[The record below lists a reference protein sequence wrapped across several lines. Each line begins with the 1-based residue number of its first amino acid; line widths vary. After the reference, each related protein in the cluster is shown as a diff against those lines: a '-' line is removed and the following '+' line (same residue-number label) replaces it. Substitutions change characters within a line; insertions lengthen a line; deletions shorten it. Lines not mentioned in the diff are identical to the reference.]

1 MRAKIN
7 TQYTKRSLSQI
18 GITINMI
25 STDVDDTCI
34 VMGSPNLFPIL
45 LCKYRILPCLAVYNT
60 CKKSGRGR
68 SLRPLFSRALYIH
81 NTRQTGQ
88 YLIYTMVTMY
98 KASTVQFCARLC
110 QNCET
115 TEDLLYQNC
124 LVGVMGI
131 PYSQKLLR
139 E

>member
-98 KASTVQFCARLC
+98 KASTVQSVHAFVKTVKPRKTSFIKTVWWVLWAYHIAR
-110 QNCET
+110 NF
-115 TEDLLYQNC
+115 
-124 LVGVMGI
+124 
-131 PYSQKLLR
+131 
-139 E
+139 